1 MKKESVPRWTR
12 RIEDSSVRVVCIG
25 LLFFAVL
32 CALCIVI
39 IVFDALL
46 TGAWRIL
53 IGAEGVKGLQMFWLP
68 YAPLLKVFFYSMTL
82 FVASHTLMKYIDVE
96 TCRSLGEIRNKLHD
110 DPKKKIHNYLMDE
123 KDKKEEIIEK
133 LKSFSNDGTDLSNV
147 EIFDY
152 LGTLELGAIMLTR
165 GILSEKEFYNQFGYR
180 FENLAN
186 APELLAHIE
195 QQHEYYEPLRFAM
208 EVTKKYASK

>member
-1 MKKESVPRWTR
+1 MENNPKIRHL
-12 RIEDSSVRVVCIG
+12 EDFSVRLICIG
-25 LLFFAVL
+25 LLATA
-32 CALCIVI
+32 ALCLLCVLI

-110 DPKKKIHNYLMDE
+110 DSKKKIHNFLMDE
-123 KDKKEEIIEK
+123 EDKKAIIEK
-133 LKSFSNDGTDLSNV
+133 LKSFSDDGTDLSNV

-195 QQHEYYEPLRFAM
+195 QRHEYYEPLLFAM

>member
-1 MKKESVPRWTR
+1 MENNPKVRHL
-12 RIEDSSVRVVCIG
+12 EDFSVRLICIG
-25 LLFFAVL
+25 LLATA
-32 CALCIVI
+32 ALCLLCVLI
-39 IVFDALL
+39 IAFDALL

-53 IGAEGVKGLQMFWLP
+53 IGAEGVKGLQMFWQP
-68 YAPLLKVFFYSMTL
+68 YAPLLKVLFYSMTL

-96 TCRSLGEIRNKLHD
+96 TCRSLGEIRTKLND
-110 DPKKKIHNYLMDE
+110 KPKKKIHNLIMDQE
-123 KDKKEEIIEK
+123 DKNEEIIKNLK
-133 LKSFSNDGTDLSNV
+133 LFSDDGTDFTNV

-152 LGTLELGAIMLTR
+152 LGTLELGAIMLGR

-186 APELLAHIE
+186 APDLLAHIE
-195 QQHEYYEPLRFAM
+195 QNHEYYKPLRFAA